1 MVSDYNITQNDMAMI
16 YMSPNPYFEAFEEVI
31 DMACFDLNKH
41 RTAGL
46 CLAHINGRLH
56 LVGMAPSTPAAK
68 IPCWR
73 LRIKG
78 TWLIKIGDRMVTAL
92 AEAHDAFQQLS
103 SNGITTVPLLF
114 LHPEIRQDILH
125 DGLPIMS
132 SALFTQHIHDQL
144 NHRWDFS
151 MVVDHLRKAR
161 PYEIVES
168 GDILN

>member
-1 MVSDYNITQNDMAMI
+1 
-16 YMSPNPYFEAFEEVI
+16 
-31 DMACFDLNKH
+31 
-41 RTAGL
+41 
-46 CLAHINGRLH
+46 
-56 LVGMAPSTPAAK
+56 MAPSTPAAK

-114 LHPEIRQDILH
+114 LHPEIRQNILH